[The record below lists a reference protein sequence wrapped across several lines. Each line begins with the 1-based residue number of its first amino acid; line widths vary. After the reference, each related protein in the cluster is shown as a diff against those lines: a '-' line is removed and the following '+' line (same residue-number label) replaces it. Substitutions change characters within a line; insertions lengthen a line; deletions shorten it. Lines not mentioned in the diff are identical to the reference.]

1 MALRSVLVVGAG
13 IAGSTVAYFLGRAG
27 VAVTVV
33 ERVGSQRSS
42 GSPVDIRGA
51 AVPAVRRMGVLSA
64 VREAATR
71 VVRLAAVDRDGREI
85 GAIPT
90 QSGGDAVE
98 IARRDLVVILAGAAH
113 SQAEFRYGDTVT
125 AIGEGRGGVEVSF
138 ERAPPREFDLVIGA
152 DGLHSTVRRL
162 VFGPEDRFVKHLG
175 LYIATVDLGR
185 DSGDPRTVLIHN
197 APGRAV
203 IVHPTTGRE
212 GAAFLFRDRLP
223 AADRPHNLS
232 SRQRLVADVYGGM
245 GWIVPELVER
255 LRNSQEMYFDAVSRV
270 RMDRWSRGRT
280 VLVGDAASCVSL
292 FGEGSSMA
300 VAGAAALADS
310 LRSGAGDLSAALRW
324 YETRHRRRVY
334 PHQLLAPA
342 AARLLVPASRAES
355 PSATTRSAPP
365 APRWPWSERF
375 APVARPTARADPRWE
390 VGSRRGDTG
399 SRLSPSMRL
408 VPATIRPGKEAKA
421 SMSMVDRRAGVFD
434 GPGQVRELRGRFWP
448 QTGQPMPAQAG
459 VCRLARVRVAVG
471 EPRRGAASTSGFTA
485 IPIRPNPAVIGP
497 ITVARMK

>member
-1 MALRSVLVVGAG
+1 M
-13 IAGSTVAYFLGRAG
+13 
-27 VAVTVV
+27 
-33 ERVGSQRSS
+33 
-42 GSPVDIRGA
+42 
-51 AVPAVRRMGVLSA
+51 
-64 VREAATR
+64 
-71 VVRLAAVDRDGREI
+71 
-85 GAIPT
+85 
-90 QSGGDAVE
+90 
-98 IARRDLVVILAGAAH
+98 
-113 SQAEFRYGDTVT
+113 T
-125 AIGEGRGGVEVSF
+125 AIGEGRGGVVVSF

-162 VFGPEDRFVKHLG
+162 VFGPEDRFVTHLG

-232 SRQRLVADVYGGM
+232 GRQRLVADVDGGM

-310 LRSGAGDLSAALRW
+310 LRSGAGDFRPPCVG
-324 YETRHRRRVY
+324 TRRGIGGGFTRISCWRRR
-334 PHQLLAPA
+334 PQGCWS
-342 AARLLVPASRAES
+342 SRPGPES
-355 PSATTRSAPP
+355 LSATTRSAPP

-434 GPGQVRELRGRFWP
+434 GPGQVRELCGRFWP
-448 QTGQPMPAQAG
+448 QNGQPMPAQAG
-459 VCRLARVRVAVG
+459 VCRLARVRAAVG